1 MQNMNVTPV
10 RYALVKVADGDGY
23 SWQRRWVVDYAP
35 PKKPAV
41 LPAAAPYKPAVDP
54 KAAAIAEVRAAEKAR
69 REKEVPHRGNVTV
82 DWKERTKYGFRGCLT
97 GR

>member
-1 MQNMNVTPV
+1 MQNMNVTPI

-35 PKKPAV
+35 PKARAIPE
-41 LPAAAPYKPAVDP
+41 AAPYKPAVDP
-54 KAAAIAEVRAAEKAR
+54 KAAAIAQVRAEEKAR
-69 REKEVPHRGNVTV
+69 REKEVPHRGYVTT
-82 DWKERTKYGFRGCLT
+82 DWKERTKYGWRGCLT